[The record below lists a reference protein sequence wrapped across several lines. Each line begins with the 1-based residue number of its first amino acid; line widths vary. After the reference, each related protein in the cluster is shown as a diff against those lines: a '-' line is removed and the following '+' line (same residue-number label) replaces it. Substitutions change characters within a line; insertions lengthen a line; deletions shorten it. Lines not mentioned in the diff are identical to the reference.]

1 MSVSLGL
8 DHNRES
14 VVISDASCGEYLL
27 VVIDTTD
34 TTVDSLVCKK
44 AADGSVLYH
53 GITLEPTTAA
63 DEPTTIATEGT
74 KVPLKVDGSGTAISE
89 GDELM
94 ADSSGRGIKA
104 TAGNNVIGYALQP
117 SSAANDVILIHINR
131 RAIPSG

>member
-14 VVISDASCGEYLL
+14 VVISDASCAEYRL
-27 VVIDTTD
+27 VVIDKTD

-44 AADGSVLYH
+44 ASAATSIFH

-74 KVPLKVDGSGTAISE
+74 KVPLTVDGTTPISE
-89 GDELM
+89 GDEITS
-94 ADSSGRGIKA
+94 DSAGRGIKA
-104 TAGNNVIGYALQP
+104 SAGNHVIGYALQP

-131 RAIPSG
+131 RQIPAG